1 MLRNNIWVDKGLVN
15 GSIGF
20 VRQIL
25 FSEGAPPPALPAVI
39 VCEFPGYT
47 GPSFIPDIPRTFP
60 VVPFT
65 RTWRS
70 GNQINSRTGIPLSLC
85 WALTVHKCQGLTLDK
100 AVVDVGDTEYQAGIS
115 FVAFSWVRNL
125 DDLLLAPSPSER
137 ITRLAQNNQKAQR
150 KGEEERLY
158 TGTNI

>member
-85 WALTVHKCQGLTLDK
+85 WALTVHKCQGLTL
-100 AVVDVGDTEYQAGIS
+100 
-115 FVAFSWVRNL
+115 VRNL
-125 DDLLLAPSPSER
+125 HDLLLAPFPSEQ
-137 ITRLAQNNQKAQR
+137 ITRLAQNNQIAQR
-150 KGEEERLY
+150 KREEERLQAL
-158 TGTNI
+158 T